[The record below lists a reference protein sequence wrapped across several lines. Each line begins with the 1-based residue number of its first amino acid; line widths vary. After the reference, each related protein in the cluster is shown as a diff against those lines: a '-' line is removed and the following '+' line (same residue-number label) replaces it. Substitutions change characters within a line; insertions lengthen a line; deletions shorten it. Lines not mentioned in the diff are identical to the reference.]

1 MLQPIPEGKMYN
13 FFIDDNVFFLHDIQK
28 HAFKSIFDSFYLNG
42 LREIHEEFGTCFTL
56 NCFSRNWHDPEKFS
70 IAQVS
75 DSWRSEFEDN
85 ASWLRFAFHG
95 DIEYPERPYSTAYP
109 EKLPEHYKFWHDNM
123 VRIAGEK
130 SIIAPVIFHFFDATD
145 DCRRFM
151 RAQGMKFM
159 AQHSSTGGGIVC
171 DPAFDQYMIPVD
183 IILNLFY
190 ADLAG
195 IRRTLETAA
204 AAKDQILIGS
214 HEQYAY
220 RGYENYIPEY
230 FEQIRTACSVMAER
244 GFRSVYFNEL
254 V

>member
-1 MLQPIPEGKMYN
+1 MLQPIPAGKIYN
-13 FFIDDNVFFLHDIQK
+13 FFIDDNVFFLHDIKK
-28 HAFKSIFDSFYLNG
+28 HGFKSIFENFYLNG
-42 LREIHEEFGTCFTL
+42 LRKIHEEFGTCFTL
-56 NCFSRNWHDPEKFS
+56 NCFSRNWHDPAKFC
-70 IAQVS
+70 ITEFPDTYRA
-75 DSWRSEFEDN
+75 EFEDN

-109 EKLPEHYKFWHDNM
+109 EKLPEHYEFWHDNM

-151 RAQGMKFM
+151 RKQGMKFM
-159 AQHSSTGGGIVC
+159 AQRIGSGSGIVR

-183 IILNLFY
+183 IILNLFF

-204 AAKDQILIGS
+204 ASKEQILIGS

-230 FEQIRTACSVMAER
+230 FEQIRTACAVMAEQ
-244 GFRSVYFNEL
+244 GFRCAYFNEL